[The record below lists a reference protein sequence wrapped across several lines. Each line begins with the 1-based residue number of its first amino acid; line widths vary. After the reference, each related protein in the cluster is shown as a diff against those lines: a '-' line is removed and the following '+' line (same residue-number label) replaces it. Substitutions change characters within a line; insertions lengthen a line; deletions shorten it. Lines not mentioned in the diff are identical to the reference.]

1 MTSREIVLRTLEFRH
16 PERIALSL
24 PDPYPDDI
32 AWAGASPDPKWKPS
46 RSFDPEKGR
55 MWEDEWGNVWAAT
68 TDFYQGE
75 VVQGALQD
83 WCQLDSYRMPTFDDP
98 GRYERAAA
106 SFAAHPDRFRLGGL
120 PGFPFAVMRY
130 LRRMDIFLADLLLH
144 PGEVER
150 LGERVTALLCRCIDN
165 WASAGADGVFFCE
178 DWGTQD
184 RLLVSPAMWRS
195 IFKPYFTTL
204 CDHAHGRGLSV
215 WMHSCGYIHDIIE
228 DLIECGIAVLQLD
241 QPGLYGIDRLAGE
254 FGGRVTFWCPV
265 DIQRVLPTGDL
276 ARIEAFARDLVEKL
290 GARGG
295 GFIAGHYGSMDG
307 IGVRPEWQDAASRAF
322 VKYAHAHTQRESV

>member
-1 MTSREIVLRTLEFRH
+1 MTPREIVLRTIGFQH

-24 PDPYPDDI
+24 PEPYPDDI
-32 AWAGASPDPKWKPS
+32 AWARIGPDPTWKPR
-46 RSFDPEKGR
+46 RSFSPERGR

-83 WCQLDSYRMPTFDDP
+83 WSELDGYHMPSFDDP
-98 GRYERAAA
+98 GRYQEAAA
-106 SFAAHPDRFRLGGL
+106 SFAQRPDRFRLGGL
-120 PGFPFAVMRY
+120 PGFPFAIMRY
-130 LRRMDIFLADLLLH
+130 LRRMDIFLADLLLY
-144 PGEVER
+144 PDEVQR
-150 LGERVTALLCRCIDN
+150 LGERVAALLCRCIDN

-195 IFKPYFTTL
+195 IFQPYFITL
-204 CDHAHGRGLSV
+204 CDHAHQHGLSV

-228 DLIECGIAVLQLD
+228 DLIGCGIAVLQLD
-241 QPGLYGIDRLAGE
+241 QPGLYGVDRLAAE

-265 DIQRVLPTGDL
+265 DIQRVLPTGDI
-276 ARIEAFARDLVEKL
+276 ARIEAFAHELVEKL
-290 GARGG
+290 GACGG

-307 IGVRPEWQDAASRAF
+307 IGVQPEWQDAASRAF
-322 VKYAHAHTQRESV
+322 VRYADLHSRRASA